1 MSNNNN
7 YIYPCISLFDNESMS
22 CFESIS
28 FDENQDEISQ
38 NFDVEYDLAKLFW
51 IRKEVNTERTTNNS
65 TLNKKKSFKA
75 IPLLK
80 YYSVDEINELIK
92 RMNLSKEI
100 EKKILLD
107 KNKRSEEIEAIWAE
121 LTRLK
126 KRRRN
131 KEKEKSYYIK
141 IQKNTK
147 FKEKP
152 ILGRKRKG
160 DNTKGKRN
168 KYDAYNIIKKIKV
181 KIIHYLLLFIN
192 SLIQSFYTK
201 EQINEILFDLN
212 LPKIRSNKPFQVI
225 KKIGHDIYSKKTKR
239 DDNLQFLSLTVA
251 EYLSNITSKKYKNS
265 PPNSNKLIISS
276 LLKDEDNKDIFDFIF
291 NKFDIEK
298 WLDILLNIKDLSILA
313 KNFLD
318 IKKIIIL
325 KEHLKKI
332 NSLLLDISSN
342 DENYYY
348 CFTLLLY
355 NLKEYFA
362 KKEGR
367 NRDKKIKNQ

>member
-1 MSNNNN
+1 MTS
-7 YIYPCISLFDNESMS
+7 
-22 CFESIS
+22 
-28 FDENQDEISQ
+28 
-38 NFDVEYDLAKLFW
+38 
-51 IRKEVNTERTTNNS
+51 
-65 TLNKKKSFKA
+65 
-75 IPLLK
+75 
-80 YYSVDEINELIK
+80 
-92 RMNLSKEI
+92 
-100 EKKILLD
+100 
-107 KNKRSEEIEAIWAE
+107 
-121 LTRLK
+121 LK

-160 DNTKGKRN
+160 DNTKGKHN

-291 NKFDIEK
+291 NKLDIEK
-298 WLDILLNIKDLSILA
+298 WLDILLNKKDLSILA

-355 NLKEYFA
+355 NLKEYFT